1 LTATGAPRSAA
12 YDALFGDQGPR
23 WFTIAAHRP
32 FLDDLAA
39 GLNAALA
46 PLGPEALA
54 DAVVLT
60 PTRRAA
66 RELAGSFLRVGDA
79 QAVLLP
85 QIRALGE
92 LDEGEPPFEPGDLS
106 LDLPPAISPMRRR
119 FELARL
125 VADHANI
132 LDRQLGPAGALELG
146 DALGAFLESMQI
158 AEIADPSAVYTL
170 VEGELAR
177 HWEISAR
184 FLALAVEAWPRRL
197 KALGLIDVTD
207 RRTQLL
213 RALADQWART
223 PPQRP
228 LIAAGSTGTAP
239 ATAALLAVV
248 ASAPQ
253 GCVVLPGLDHDLAEA
268 AWAEVADAHPQ
279 DALRRLLERSGIARE
294 AVKVWPNPESLAEKA
309 KGRRRR
315 RVVNEA
321 LRPAQATADWLRV
334 IGDLREESAG
344 AEPDPIAQ
352 GLEGLSV
359 VAARTEDEAAAAAAV
374 LLRETLETPDRTA
387 ALITPDAALA
397 RRVCAKLARWG
408 VRIDSSAGSPLSA
421 HPAGVL
427 IGLLAAG
434 VADPL
439 SPPTLLAILKHPRVR
454 LGLEDDALAPA
465 IRTLERRGLRG
476 ARPRTWD
483 DIFTRLDRYRE
494 AADAA
499 ALAASLQAALELA
512 GAPFVE
518 GQADVGEA
526 ARALSLAM
534 EQLGA
539 DARGRSDDL
548 WAGADGEAASG
559 FLSELIDHGAALPP
573 CSAKGFAQ
581 LLTVLMTTQTLR
593 SGGASHP
600 RLKILGALE
609 ARLIRADRLI
619 LAGLEEGVWPR
630 PAEVDPFL
638 SRPMRA
644 RMGLPPPERRVGLSA
659 HDFAQAACAPEAV
672 LIHSERR
679 GGQPAVMSRWL
690 WRLET
695 LAKGAGLVALPRRDD
710 AVAWAR
716 ALDAPLA
723 DPPVSLT
730 PAPRPAPRPPV
741 SVRPTE
747 LPVTEVE
754 RLVRDPY
761 AVYARR
767 ILGLRKLDRP
777 DERIEARA
785 RGAAIHAALE
795 TFAEEWLGLAQ
806 AAAPARFAE
815 LYVQALHDQG
825 LPDGAMARERVLAAR
840 AGAWVAELEGRRRG
854 ACRQVLV
861 EQKGELTYPLLDGSS
876 FTLTARADR
885 LELFDGGVHVLDFK
899 TGRAPTAKE
908 IETGFAPQLTLTAAL
923 LMGGGFEDLGM
934 IAPGD
939 LVYLRLTGR
948 TPPGEEIVRAS
959 VGESEALAQA
969 ALDGLM
975 SLVARYRRPT
985 QPYRSRTA
993 TRFLSQISDYDHLAR
1008 VREWSAA
1015 ADEDDEG

>member
-1 LTATGAPRSAA
+1 MIGAAA
-12 YDALFGDQGPR
+12 PSPDAYETLFGGQGPR

-66 RELAGSFLRVGDA
+66 RELAESFLRVGEA
-79 QAVLLP
+79 PAVLLP

-92 LDEGEPPFEPGDLS
+92 LDEGEPPFEPGDLT
-106 LDLPPAISPMRRR
+106 LDLAPAISPMRRR

-125 VADHANI
+125 VADHADI
-132 LDRQLGPAGALELG
+132 LGRDLSGPGALELG

-170 VEGELAR
+170 VEGELAQ

-213 RALADQWART
+213 RALAAQWSRT

-228 LIAAGSTGTAP
+228 LLAAGSTGTAP

-253 GCVVLPGLDHDLAEA
+253 GCVVLPGLDLDLAEA
-268 AWAEVADAHPQ
+268 AWTEVADAHPQ
-279 DALRRLLERSGIARE
+279 DALRRLLDRSGVARA
-294 AVKVWPNPESLAEKA
+294 AVKAWPAPESLADQA

-321 LRPAQATADWLRV
+321 LRPADATADWLRV
-334 IGDLREESAG
+334 IGDLRQEGAG
-344 AEPDPIAQ
+344 AGRDPIAQ
-352 GLEGLSV
+352 GLEGLSTI
-359 VAARTEDEAAAAAAV
+359 AARTEEEAAAAAAV
-374 LLRETLETPDRTA
+374 LLRETLETPDQTA

-427 IGLLAAG
+427 IGLTAAG

-439 SPPTLLAILKHPRVR
+439 SPPTLLAILKHPSVR
-454 LGLEDDALAPA
+454 LGRDDDALAQA
-465 IRTLERRGLRG
+465 VRTLERRGLRG
-476 ARPRTWD
+476 GRPRAWTDVLARLVD
-483 DIFTRLDRYRE
+483 DPE
-494 AADAA
+494 AFAVAQ
-499 ALAASLQAALELA
+499 SLRAALELA
-512 GAPFVE
+512 AAPFTG
-518 GQADVGEA
+518 GQAEVGEA
-526 ARALSLAM
+526 ARALTQAM
-534 EQLGA
+534 EHLGA
-539 DARGRSDDL
+539 DARGRLGDL
-548 WAGADGEAASG
+548 WGGADGEAASG
-559 FLSELIDHGAALPP
+559 FLAELIEHGAALPSSSP
-573 CSAKGFAQ
+573 RGFAQ
-581 LLTVLMTTQTLR
+581 LVTALMATQTLR

-644 RMGLPPPERRVGLSA
+644 RMGLPSPERRVGLSA
-659 HDFAQAACAPEAV
+659 HDFAQAACAPEVV
-672 LIHSERR
+672 LIYSERR

-695 LAKGAGLVALPRRDD
+695 LARGAGLDLPRRDD
-710 AVAWAR
+710 ALAWAR
-716 ALDAPLA
+716 ALDAPLTE
-723 DPPVSLT
+723 PPQSLS

-741 SVRPTE
+741 EVRPTE

-767 ILGLRKLDRP
+767 VLGLRKLDRP
-777 DERIEARA
+777 DERVEARA

-795 TFAEEWLGLAQ
+795 IFAQDWSNLSVDT
-806 AAAPARFAE
+806 APSRFAD

-825 LPDGAMARERVLAAR
+825 LPDGAMARERILAVR
-840 AGAWVAELEGRRRG
+840 AGAWVTDLETKRRG
-854 ACRQVLV
+854 ACRRVLV
-861 EQKGELTYPLLDGSS
+861 EQTGALTYPLGDGSS

-923 LMGGGFEDLGM
+923 LMGGGFADLG
-934 IAPGD
+934 AVEPGD

-959 VGESEALAQA
+959 LGESEALAQA
-969 ALDGLM
+969 AQVGLIG
-975 SLVARYRRPT
+975 LIRRYRRPT
-985 QPYRSRTA
+985 EPYRSRTA
-993 TRFLSQISDYDHLAR
+993 TRFLTQVSDYDHLAR

-1015 ADEDDEG
+1015 ADEEDDG

>member
-1 LTATGAPRSAA
+1 MTPSAA
-12 YDALFGDQGPR
+12 YEALFGGDGPR

-66 RELAGSFLRVGDA
+66 RELAESFLRVGDA
-79 QAVLLP
+79 RAVLLP

-106 LDLPPAISPMRRR
+106 LDLAPAISPMRRR

-125 VADHANI
+125 VADHSDI
-132 LDRQLGPAGALELG
+132 LGRELGAAGALELG

-197 KALGLIDVTD
+197 KELGLIDVTD

-213 RALADQWART
+213 RALAEQWART

-253 GCVVLPGLDHDLAEA
+253 GCVVLPGLDLDLAET

-279 DALRRLLERSGIARE
+279 DALRRLLERSGITRD
-294 AVKVWPNPESLAEKA
+294 AVKVWPAPESLADHA

-321 LRPAQATADWLRV
+321 LRPAEATADWLRV
-334 IGDLREESAG
+334 IGDLRQEGAG
-344 AEPDPIAQ
+344 AGRDPIAQ

-359 VAARTEDEAAAAAAV
+359 VAARTEEEAAACAAV
-374 LLRETLETPDRTA
+374 LLRETLETPDLTA

-397 RRVCAKLARWG
+397 RRVSAKLARWG

-427 IGLLAAG
+427 IGLMAAG

-439 SPPTLLAILKHPRVR
+439 SPPILLAILKHPRVR
-454 LGLEDDALAPA
+454 LGREDDALAQA
-465 IRTLERRGLRG
+465 VRILERRGLRG
-476 ARPRTWD
+476 ARPRAWAD
-483 DIFTRLDRYRE
+483 LFARLDRYPE
-494 AADAA
+494 AAEAT
-499 ALAASLQAALELA
+499 ALAKSMQAALELA
-512 GAPFVE
+512 ASPFAD
-518 GQADVGEA
+518 GLADVGEV
-526 ARALSLAM
+526 ARALTRAM
-534 EQLGA
+534 EQLGT
-539 DARGRSDDL
+539 DARGRGGDL

-559 FLSELIDHGAALPP
+559 FLAELIDHGAALPP
-573 CSAKGFAQ
+573 CSARGFAQ
-581 LLTVLMTTQTLR
+581 LVTALMATQTLR

-644 RMGLPPPERRVGLSA
+644 KMGLPPPERRVGLSA
-659 HDFAQAACAPEAV
+659 HDFAQAACAPEVV

-695 LAKGAGLVALPRRDD
+695 LARGAGLALPRRED
-710 AVAWAR
+710 ALTWAR

-723 DPPVSLT
+723 DPPASLT

-741 SVRPTE
+741 EVRPTE

-767 ILGLRKLDRP
+767 ILSLRKLDRP

-795 TFAEEWLGLAQ
+795 TFAEEWSGLAGET
-806 AAAPARFAE
+806 APARFAD

-825 LPDGAMARERVLAAR
+825 LPDGAMARERILAVR
-840 AGAWVAELEGRRRG
+840 AGAWVADLEARRRS
-854 ACRQVLV
+854 ACRRVLV
-861 EQKGELTYPLLDGSS
+861 EQKGELTYPIADGSS

-899 TGRAPTAKE
+899 TGRAPSPKE

-923 LMGGGFEDLGM
+923 LMGGGFEGLGRV
-934 IAPGD
+934 APGD

-948 TPPGEEIVRAS
+948 TPPGDEIVRAG
-959 VGESEALAQA
+959 VGESEAMAQV

-975 SLVARYRRPT
+975 GLVARYRRPS

-993 TRFLSQISDYDHLAR
+993 TRFMTQISDYDHLAR

-1015 ADEDDEG
+1015 ADEEDEG

>member
-1 LTATGAPRSAA
+1 VTQSAA
-12 YDALFGDQGPR
+12 YTALFGGDGPR

-66 RELAGSFLRVGDA
+66 RELAESFLRVGDA
-79 QAVLLP
+79 EAVLLP

-125 VADHANI
+125 VADHADI
-132 LDRQLGPAGALELG
+132 LGRELGAAGALELG
-146 DALGAFLESMQI
+146 DALGAFLESIQI

-197 KALGLIDVTD
+197 KELGLIDVTD
-207 RRTQLL
+207 RRTRLL
-213 RALADQWART
+213 HALAEQWRRT

-253 GCVVLPGLDHDLAEA
+253 GCVVLPGLDLDLAET

-279 DALRRLLERSGIARE
+279 DALRRLLERSGIARA
-294 AVKVWPNPESLAEKA
+294 AVKVWPARESLADQA

-321 LRPAQATADWLRV
+321 LRPAEATADWLRV
-334 IGDLREESAG
+334 IGDLRQEGAG
-344 AEPDPIAQ
+344 AGRDPIAQ

-359 VAARTEDEAAAAAAV
+359 VAARTEEEAAGAAAV

-397 RRVCAKLARWG
+397 RRVSAKLARWG
-408 VRIDSSAGSPLSA
+408 VRIDSSAGSPMSA
-421 HPAGVL
+421 HPAGIL
-427 IGLLAAG
+427 IGLMAAA

-439 SPPTLLAILKHPRVR
+439 APPTLLAILKHPRVR
-454 LGLEDDALAPA
+454 LGREDDALAQA
-465 IRTLERRGLRG
+465 GRTLERRGLRG
-476 ARPRTWD
+476 ARPRTWAD
-483 DIFTRLDRYRE
+483 LFARLDQYPE
-494 AADAA
+494 AV
-499 ALAASLQAALELA
+499 ALAASLHATLDLA
-512 GAPFVE
+512 TAPFAD
-518 GQADVGEA
+518 GPADVGEA
-526 ARALSLAM
+526 ARALTRAM
-534 EQLGA
+534 EQLGT
-539 DARGRSDDL
+539 DARGRSGDL
-548 WAGADGEAASG
+548 WAGADGEAASA
-559 FLSELIDHGAALPP
+559 FLAELIDHGAALPP
-573 CSAKGFAQ
+573 CSARGFAQ
-581 LLTVLMTTQTLR
+581 LVTALMATETLR

-659 HDFAQAACAPEAV
+659 HDFAQAACAPEVV

-695 LAKGAGLVALPRRDD
+695 LARGAGLALPRRDD
-710 AVAWAR
+710 ALTWAR

-723 DPPVSLT
+723 DPPASLT

-741 SVRPTE
+741 EVRPTE

-767 ILGLRKLDRP
+767 ILSLRKLDRP
-777 DERIEARA
+777 DERIGARA

-795 TFAEEWLGLAQ
+795 TFAEEWTSLANDV
-806 AAAPARFAE
+806 APARFAD
-815 LYVQALHDQG
+815 LYVRALHDQG
-825 LPDGAMARERVLAAR
+825 LPDGAMARERILAVR
-840 AGAWVAELEGRRRG
+840 AGAWVTELEARRRG
-854 ACRQVLV
+854 ACRRVLV
-861 EQKGELTYPLLDGSS
+861 EQKGALIYPLADGSS

-923 LMGGGFEDLGM
+923 LMGGGFEDLGRV
-934 IAPGD
+934 APGD

-948 TPPGEEIVRAS
+948 TPPGEEIVRATL
-959 VGESEALAQA
+959 GESEALAEA
-969 ALDGLM
+969 ALDGLIG
-975 SLVARYRRPT
+975 LIARYRRPS

-1015 ADEDDEG
+1015 ADEEDEG

>member
-1 LTATGAPRSAA
+1 VISTAPSAA
-12 YDALFGDQGPR
+12 YQTLFGGEGPR

-66 RELAGSFLRVGDA
+66 RELAESFLRVGDA
-79 QAVLLP
+79 PAVLLP

-106 LDLPPAISPMRRR
+106 LDLAPAISPMRRR

-125 VADHANI
+125 VADHAD
-132 LDRQLGPAGALELG
+132 LLGRELGAAGALELG

-184 FLALAVEAWPRRL
+184 FLALAVEVWPRRL
-197 KALGLIDVTD
+197 KQLGLIDVTD

-213 RALADQWART
+213 RALAEQWART

-239 ATAALLAVV
+239 ATAALLSVV
-248 ASAPQ
+248 ASAPK
-253 GCVVLPGLDHDLAEA
+253 GCVVLPGLDLDLAET

-279 DALRRLLERSGIARE
+279 DALRRLLARSGVARDE
-294 AVKVWPNPESLAEKA
+294 VKVWPARESLADQA

-321 LRPAQATADWLRV
+321 LRPAEATADWLRV
-334 IGDLREESAG
+334 IGDLRQEGAG
-344 AEPDPIAQ
+344 SGRDPIAQ

-359 VAARTEDEAAAAAAV
+359 VAARTEEETAAAAAV
-374 LLRETLETPDRTA
+374 LLRETLETPDLTA
-387 ALITPDAALA
+387 GLITPDAALA
-397 RRVCAKLARWG
+397 RRVSAKLARWG
-408 VRIDSSAGSPLSA
+408 VRIDSSAGSPLGG

-427 IGLLAAG
+427 IGLTAAS

-439 SPPTLLAILKHPRVR
+439 APPTLLAILKHPRVR
-454 LGLEDDALAPA
+454 LGLEDGALAQA
-465 IRTLERRGLRG
+465 LQTLERRGLRG
-476 ARPRTWD
+476 ARPRTWA
-483 DIFTRLDRYRE
+483 DIFGRLARYPDV
-494 AADAA
+494 ADAT
-499 ALAASLQAALELA
+499 ALAQSLQAALALA
-512 GAPFVE
+512 AEPFAD
-518 GQADVGEA
+518 GLADVGEA
-526 ARALSLAM
+526 ARALTEAM
-534 EQLGA
+534 ERLGC
-539 DARGRSDDL
+539 DPHGRSRDL

-559 FLSELIDHGAALPP
+559 FLAEMIEHGAALPP
-573 CSAKGFAQ
+573 CSARGFSQ
-581 LLTVLMTTQTLR
+581 LVAALMATETLR

-644 RMGLPPPERRVGLSA
+644 KMGLPPPERRVGLSA
-659 HDFAQAACAPEAV
+659 HDFAQAACAPEVV

-695 LAKGAGLVALPRRDD
+695 LARGAGLALPRRDD
-710 AVAWAR
+710 ALTWAR

-723 DPPVSLT
+723 DPPQSLT
-730 PAPRPAPRPPV
+730 PASRPAPRPPV
-741 SVRPTE
+741 EVRPTE

-754 RLVRDPY
+754 RWVRDPY

-767 ILGLRKLDRP
+767 ILGLRRLDRP

-785 RGAAIHAALE
+785 RGAAIHKALE
-795 TFAEEWLGLAQ
+795 IFAEEWTKIEPPD
-806 AAAPARFAE
+806 APARFAD
-815 LYVQALHDQG
+815 LYIQALHDQG
-825 LPDGAMARERVLAAR
+825 LPDGAMARERILAVR
-840 AGAWVAELEGRRRG
+840 SGAWIAELEARRRG
-854 ACRQVLV
+854 ACRRVLV
-861 EQKGELTYPLLDGSS
+861 EQAGALTYAMADGSS
-876 FTLTARADR
+876 FRLTARADR
-885 LELFDGGVHVLDFK
+885 LELFEGGVHVLDFK

-923 LMGGGFEDLGM
+923 LMGGGFEDLGP
-934 IAPGD
+934 IAPGE

-948 TPPGEEIVRAS
+948 TPPGDEIVRAGL
-959 VGESEALAQA
+959 GESEALGQV

-975 SLVARYRRPT
+975 SLVARYRRPA

-993 TRFLSQISDYDHLAR
+993 TRFLSQVSDYDHLAR

-1015 ADEDDEG
+1015 ADDEDEG

>member
-1 LTATGAPRSAA
+1 VTSPSAA
-12 YDALFGDQGPR
+12 YTSLFGGEGPR

-39 GLNAALA
+39 GLNAALT

-66 RELAGSFLRVGDA
+66 RELAESFLRVGEA

-92 LDEGEPPFEPGDLS
+92 LDEGEAPFEPGDLS
-106 LDLPPAISPMRRR
+106 LDLPPAIGPMRRR

-125 VADHANI
+125 VADHADI
-132 LDRQLGPAGALELG
+132 LGRELSSAGALELG

-197 KALGLIDVTD
+197 KELGLIDVTD

-213 RALADQWART
+213 RALAEQWART

-248 ASAPQ
+248 ASAPK
-253 GCVVLPGLDHDLAEA
+253 GCVVLPGLDLDLADA

-279 DALRRLLERSGIARE
+279 DALRRLLERSGISRE
-294 AVKVWPNPESLAEKA
+294 AVKVWSAPESLADQA

-321 LRPAQATADWLRV
+321 LRPAEATADWLRV
-334 IGDLREESAG
+334 IGDLRKEGAG
-344 AEPDPIAQ
+344 AGQDPIAQ

-359 VAARTEDEAAAAAAV
+359 VAARTEEEAAAAAAV
-374 LLRETLETPDRTA
+374 LLRETLETPDLTA

-397 RRVCAKLARWG
+397 RRVSAKLARWG

-427 IGLLAAG
+427 IGLMAAG

-439 SPPTLLAILKHPRVR
+439 APPTLLAILKHPRVR
-454 LGLEDDALAPA
+454 LGREDDTLAEAL
-465 IRTLERRGLRG
+465 RLLERRGLRG
-476 ARPRTWD
+476 ARPRTWT
-483 DIFTRLDRYRE
+483 DIFTRLDRYPE
-494 AADAA
+494 AVDAA
-499 ALAASLQAALELA
+499 ALARSLQAALELA
-512 GAPFVE
+512 AEPFAE
-518 GQADVGEA
+518 GHADVAEA
-526 ARALSLAM
+526 ARALTRGM
-534 EQLGA
+534 EQLGT
-539 DARGRSDDL
+539 DARGRSGDV

-559 FLSELIDHGAALPP
+559 FLAELIDHGAALPP
-573 CSAKGFAQ
+573 CSARGFSQ
-581 LLTVLMTTQTLR
+581 LVTALIATQTLR

-659 HDFAQAACAPEAV
+659 HDFAQAACASEVV

-695 LAKGAGLVALPRRDD
+695 LARGAGLALPRRDD
-710 AVAWAR
+710 ALIWAR
-716 ALDAPLA
+716 ALDAPLT
-723 DPPVSLT
+723 DPPESLT

-741 SVRPTE
+741 DVRPTE
-747 LPVTEVE
+747 LPVTELE

-795 TFAEEWLGLAQ
+795 TFAEEWPSLTAHT
-806 AAAPARFAE
+806 APARFAD

-825 LPDGAMARERVLAAR
+825 LPDGAMARERILARR
-840 AGAWVAELEGRRRG
+840 AGAWVTDIEAKRRG
-854 ACRQVLV
+854 ACRRILV
-861 EQKGELTYPLLDGSS
+861 EQKGELTYAIADGSS
-876 FTLTARADR
+876 FKLTARADR

-923 LMGGGFEDLGM
+923 LMGGGFEDLGRV
-934 IAPGD
+934 APGD

-948 TPPGEEIVRAS
+948 TPPGEEIVRAG

-975 SLVARYRRPT
+975 GLIARYRRPT

-1015 ADEDDEG
+1015 ADEEDEG

>member
-1 LTATGAPRSAA
+1 MTRSPA
-12 YDALFGDQGPR
+12 YEALFGGDGPR

-39 GLNAALA
+39 ALNAALA

-66 RELAGSFLRVGDA
+66 RELAESFLRVGKA

-125 VADHANI
+125 VADHG
-132 LDRQLGPAGALELG
+132 DVLGRDLTAPAALELG
-146 DALGAFLESMQI
+146 DALAAFLESMQI
-158 AEIADPSAVYTL
+158 EEIADPSAVYTL
-170 VEGELAR
+170 VDGELAR

-184 FLALAVEAWPRRL
+184 FLAIAVEAWPRRL
-197 KALGLIDVTD
+197 KALGLIDVTE
-207 RRTQLL
+207 RRTRLL
-213 RALADQWART
+213 RALAEQWSKT
-223 PPQRP
+223 PPDRP
-228 LIAAGSTGTAP
+228 LIAAGSTGSAP
-239 ATAALLAVV
+239 ATAALLAVI
-248 ASAPQ
+248 AAAPR
-253 GCVVLPGLDHDLAEA
+253 GCVVLPGLDLDLAET
-268 AWAEVADAHPQ
+268 AWERVGDAHPQ
-279 DALRRLLERSGIARE
+279 GALRRLLDRSGVARGD
-294 AVKVWPNPESLAEKA
+294 VRVWPAPESLAEQI

-321 LRPAQATADWLRV
+321 LRPAEATADWLRV
-334 IGDLREESAG
+334 IGDLRDEVAVG
-344 AEPDPIAQ
+344 RDPIAQ
-352 GLEGLSV
+352 GLDGLSV
-359 VAARTEDEAAAAAAV
+359 VTARTEEAAAAAAAL
-374 LLRETLETPDRTA
+374 LLRETLETPDLTA
-387 ALITPDAALA
+387 ALVTPDAALA

-427 IGLLAAG
+427 IGLIAAAI
-434 VADPL
+434 ADPL
-439 SPPTLLAILKHPRVR
+439 SPSTLLAILKHPRVR
-454 LGLEDDALAPA
+454 LGLPEEALVRAA
-465 IRTLERRGLRG
+465 RALERRSLRG

-483 DIFTRLDRYRE
+483 DLLAKLSGHPE
-494 AADAA
+494 ARAA
-499 ALAASLQAALELA
+499 GAETLATSLKAALEHA
-512 GAPFVE
+512 AAPFQH
-518 GQADVGEA
+518 GDADVAEA
-526 ARALSLAM
+526 ARALVQAM
-534 EQLGA
+534 ERLGT
-539 DARGRSDDL
+539 DARGRFADL
-548 WAGADGEAASG
+548 WAGADGEAASA
-559 FLSELIDHGAALPP
+559 FLAELIDHGGALPP
-573 CSAKGFAQ
+573 CSAKSFAQ
-581 LLTVLMTTQTLR
+581 LIAALMAKETLR
-593 SGGASHP
+593 GGGASHP

-630 PAEVDPFL
+630 ATEVDPFL

-644 RMGLPPPERRVGLSA
+644 RMGLPAPERRVGLAA

-695 LAKGAGLVALPRRDD
+695 LAKGAKVALPRRDE
-710 AVAWAR
+710 ALAWAL

-723 DPPVSLT
+723 DPPETLA

-741 SVRPTE
+741 EVRPTE

-767 ILGLRKLDRP
+767 ILGLRRLDRP
-777 DERIEARA
+777 DERVEARA
-785 RGAAIHAALE
+785 RGSAIHAALE
-795 TFAEEWLGLAQ
+795 AFAEAWPTLVED
-806 AAAPARFAE
+806 AAPVRFAD
-815 LYVQALHDQG
+815 LYVQALHHQG
-825 LPDGAMARERVLAAR
+825 LAEGAMARERILAVR
-840 AGAWVAELEGRRRG
+840 AGAWVAALEQRRRA
-854 ACRQVLV
+854 ACDRVLV
-861 EQKGELTYPLLDGSS
+861 EQTGALIFPLADGSS

-885 LELFDGGVHVLDFK
+885 LELFDGAAHVLDFK
-899 TGRAPTAKE
+899 TGRAPSAKE

-923 LMGGGFEDLGM
+923 LMGGGFEGLEP

-948 TPPGEEIVRAS
+948 TPPGEEIVRG
-959 VGESEALAQA
+959 VYGESEALATE
-969 ALDGLM
+969 ALDGLK
-975 SLVARYRRPT
+975 SLLTRYRRPT
-985 QPYRSRTA
+985 QPYRSRIA
-993 TRFLSQISDYDHLAR
+993 TRFLSQVSDYDHLAR
-1008 VREWSAA
+1008 VREWSAS
-1015 ADEDDEG
+1015 ADEEDEG

>member
-1 LTATGAPRSAA
+1 VTSPPAA
-12 YDALFGDQGPR
+12 YGALFGGEGPR

-66 RELAGSFLRVGDA
+66 RELAEAFLRVGEA

-106 LDLPPAISPMRRR
+106 LDLAPAISPMRRR

-125 VADHANI
+125 VADHADI
-132 LDRQLGPAGALELG
+132 LGRDLTAAGALELG

-197 KALGLIDVTD
+197 KDLGLIDVTD
-207 RRTQLL
+207 RRTRLL
-213 RALADQWART
+213 RALAEQWART

-253 GCVVLPGLDHDLAEA
+253 GCVVLPGLDLDLAEA

-279 DALRRLLERSGIARE
+279 DALRRLLDRSGVARD
-294 AVKVWPNPESLAEKA
+294 AVKVWPARESLADQA

-334 IGDLREESAG
+334 IGDLRQEGARAG
-344 AEPDPIAQ
+344 RDPIAQ

-359 VAARTEDEAAAAAAV
+359 VAARTEEEAAAAAAV

-427 IGLLAAG
+427 IGLTAAG

-454 LGLEDDALAPA
+454 LGRDGDALALA
-465 IRTLERRGLRG
+465 VRTLERRGLRG
-476 ARPRTWD
+476 ARPRAWAD
-483 DIFTRLDRYRE
+483 VFARLDRYPEVAE
-494 AADAA
+494 AT
-499 ALAASLQAALELA
+499 ALAKSLQAALELA
-512 GAPFVE
+512 AAPFAD
-518 GQADVGEA
+518 GLADVGEA
-526 ARALSLAM
+526 ARALTRAM
-534 EQLGA
+534 EQLGT
-539 DARGRSDDL
+539 DARGRSGDL
-548 WAGADGEAASG
+548 WSGADGEAASG
-559 FLSELIDHGAALPP
+559 FLAQLIDHGAALPP
-573 CSAKGFAQ
+573 CSARGFAQ
-581 LLTVLMTTQTLR
+581 LVAALMTTETLR

-659 HDFAQAACAPEAV
+659 HDFAQAACAPEVV

-695 LAKGAGLVALPRRDD
+695 LARGAGLALPRRDD
-710 AVAWAR
+710 ALTWAR

-723 DPPVSLT
+723 DPPASLT

-741 SVRPTE
+741 EVRPTE

-767 ILGLRKLDRP
+767 ILSLRKLDRP

-795 TFAEEWLGLAQ
+795 TFAEEWSSLASNT
-806 AAAPARFAE
+806 APARFAD

-825 LPDGAMARERVLAAR
+825 LPDGAMVRERILAVR
-840 AGAWVAELEGRRRG
+840 AGAWVAEVEAKRRG
-854 ACRQVLV
+854 ACRRVLV
-861 EQKGELTYPLLDGSS
+861 EQKGALTYALADGST

-885 LELFDGGVHVLDFK
+885 LELFSGGVHVLDFK
-899 TGRAPTAKE
+899 TGRAPSKKE

-923 LMGGGFEDLGM
+923 LMGGGFEDLGRV
-934 IAPGD
+934 APGE

-948 TPPGEEIVRAS
+948 TPPGEQIVRAE
-959 VGESEALAQA
+959 VGESEALAQV

-975 SLVARYRRPT
+975 DLVSRYRRPT
-985 QPYRSRTA
+985 QPYRSRIA
-993 TRFLSQISDYDHLAR
+993 TRFLTQISDYDHLAR

-1015 ADEDDEG
+1015 ADEEDEG

>member
-1 LTATGAPRSAA
+1 VTWPSAA
-12 YDALFGDQGPR
+12 YSALFGGEGPR

-66 RELAGSFLRVGDA
+66 RELADSFLRVGDA

-125 VADHANI
+125 VADHADI
-132 LDRQLGPAGALELG
+132 LGRDLGASGALELG

-197 KALGLIDVTD
+197 KDLGLIDVTD

-213 RALADQWART
+213 RALAEQWTRT

-253 GCVVLPGLDHDLAEA
+253 GCVVLPGLDLDLAEA

-279 DALRRLLERSGIARE
+279 DALRRLLDRSGVARD
-294 AVKVWPNPESLAEKA
+294 AVKVWPAPESIADQA

-321 LRPAQATADWLRV
+321 LRPAEATADWLRV
-334 IGDLREESAG
+334 IGDLRQEGAG
-344 AEPDPIAQ
+344 AGRDPIAQ

-359 VAARTEDEAAAAAAV
+359 VAARTEEEAAAAAAV

-397 RRVCAKLARWG
+397 RRVSAKLARWG

-421 HPAGVL
+421 HPAGIL
-427 IGLLAAG
+427 IGLMAAA

-439 SPPTLLAILKHPRVR
+439 APPTLLAILKHPRVR
-454 LGLEDDALAPA
+454 SGRDDDALAQA
-465 IRTLERRGLRG
+465 VRTLERRGLRG
-476 ARPRTWD
+476 ARPRAWAD
-483 DIFTRLDRYRE
+483 VFARLDRYPE
-494 AADAA
+494 AV
-499 ALAASLQAALELA
+499 ALAASLQDALELA
-512 GAPFVE
+512 GTPFAD
-518 GQADVGEA
+518 GLADVGEA
-526 ARALSLAM
+526 ARALTRAI
-534 EQLGA
+534 EQLGT
-539 DARGRSDDL
+539 DARGRSGDL
-548 WAGADGEAASG
+548 WAGADGEAGSG
-559 FLSELIDHGAALPP
+559 FLGELIDHGAALPP
-573 CSAKGFAQ
+573 CSARGFAQ
-581 LLTVLMTTQTLR
+581 LVTALMATQTLR

-659 HDFAQAACAPEAV
+659 HDFAQAACAPEVV

-695 LAKGAGLVALPRRDD
+695 LARGAGLALPRRED
-710 AVAWAR
+710 ALTWTR

-723 DPPVSLT
+723 DPPASLT
-730 PAPRPAPRPPV
+730 PAPRPAPRPPIE
-741 SVRPTE
+741 VRPTE

-767 ILGLRKLDRP
+767 ILSLRKLDRP

-795 TFAEEWLGLAQ
+795 TFAEEWSGLTGDT
-806 AAAPARFAE
+806 APARFAD

-825 LPDGAMARERVLAAR
+825 LPDGAMARERILAAR
-840 AGAWVAELEGRRRG
+840 AGAWVAEVEAARRA
-854 ACRQVLV
+854 ACRRVLV
-861 EQKGELTYPLLDGSS
+861 EQKGELTYALADGSS

-899 TGRAPTAKE
+899 TGRAPSKKE

-923 LMGGGFEDLGM
+923 LMGGGFEDLGRV
-934 IAPGD
+934 APGD

-948 TPPGEEIVRAS
+948 TPPGDEIVRAG

-975 SLVARYRRPT
+975 GLISRYRRPS

-993 TRFLSQISDYDHLAR
+993 TRFLTQISDYDHLAR

-1015 ADEDDEG
+1015 ADEEDEG

>member
-1 LTATGAPRSAA
+1 MTSRSAA
-12 YDALFGDQGPR
+12 HDALFGGEGPR

-66 RELAGSFLRVGDA
+66 RELAESFLRVGDA

-106 LDLPPAISPMRRR
+106 LDLAPAIGPMRRR

-125 VADHANI
+125 VADHADI
-132 LDRQLGPAGALELG
+132 LGRDLSAAGALELG
-146 DALGAFLESMQI
+146 DALGAFLDSMQI

-197 KALGLIDVTD
+197 KDLGLIDVTD

-213 RALADQWART
+213 RALAAQWART

-248 ASAPQ
+248 ARAPQ
-253 GCVVLPGLDHDLAEA
+253 GCVVLPGLDLDLAES

-279 DALRRLLERSGIARE
+279 DALRRLLDRSGVARD
-294 AVKVWPNPESLAEKA
+294 AVKVWPARESLADQA

-321 LRPAQATADWLRV
+321 LRPAEATADWLRV
-334 IGDLREESAG
+334 IGDLRQEGGGAG
-344 AEPDPIAQ
+344 RDPIAQ

-359 VAARTEDEAAAAAAV
+359 VAARTEEEAAAAAAA
-374 LLRETLETPDRTA
+374 LLRETLETPDSTA

-397 RRVCAKLARWG
+397 RRVSAKLARWG

-427 IGLLAAG
+427 IGLMAAA

-454 LGLEDDALAPA
+454 LGRDDDALAQA
-465 IRTLERRGLRG
+465 VRTLERRGLRG
-476 ARPRTWD
+476 ARPRAWAD
-483 DIFTRLDRYRE
+483 LFARLDRYPE
-494 AADAA
+494 AVALAA
-499 ALAASLQAALELA
+499 ALQDALNVAA
-512 GAPFVE
+512 GPFAD
-518 GQADVGEA
+518 GLADVSDA
-526 ARALSLAM
+526 ARALTRAM
-534 EQLGA
+534 EQLGT
-539 DARGRSDDL
+539 DARGRSGDL

-559 FLSELIDHGAALPP
+559 FLAELIDHGAALPP
-573 CSAKGFAQ
+573 CSVKGFAQ
-581 LLTVLMTTQTLR
+581 LVTALMATQTLR

-644 RMGLPPPERRVGLSA
+644 RMGLAPPERRVGLSA
-659 HDFAQAACAPEAV
+659 HDFAQAACAPEVV

-695 LAKGAGLVALPRRDD
+695 LARGAGLALPRRDD
-710 AVAWAR
+710 ALAWAR

-723 DPPVSLT
+723 DPPASLT
-730 PAPRPAPRPPV
+730 PAPRPAPRPPIE
-741 SVRPTE
+741 VRPTE

-767 ILGLRKLDRP
+767 ILSLRKLDRP

-795 TFAEEWLGLAQ
+795 TFAEEWADLAQ
-806 AAAPARFAE
+806 DAAPARFAD
-815 LYVQALHDQG
+815 LYVKALHDQG
-825 LPDGAMARERVLAAR
+825 LPDGAMARERILAGR
-840 AGAWVAELEGRRRG
+840 AGAWVAEVEAKRRA
-854 ACRQVLV
+854 ACRRVLV
-861 EQKGELTYPLLDGSS
+861 EQKGQLTYALADGSS

-899 TGRAPTAKE
+899 TGRAPSPKE

-923 LMGGGFEDLGM
+923 LMGGGFEDLGP

-948 TPPGEEIVRAS
+948 TPPGEEIVRVG
-959 VGESEALAQA
+959 VGESEAMGQV

-975 SLVARYRRPT
+975 GLIARYRRPT

-993 TRFLSQISDYDHLAR
+993 TRFLTQISDYDHLAR

-1015 ADEDDEG
+1015 ADEEDEG

>member
-1 LTATGAPRSAA
+1 LTPGDSPYPAA
-12 YDALFGDQGPR
+12 YRSLFGGEGPR

-66 RELAGSFLRVGDA
+66 RELAESFLRVGEAD
-79 QAVLLP
+79 AVLLP

-106 LDLPPAISPMRRR
+106 LDLPPAIHPMRRR

-125 VADHANI
+125 VADHA
-132 LDRQLGPAGALELG
+132 DVLGRDLSASAALELG
-146 DALGAFLESMQI
+146 DALAAFLESMQI
-158 AEIADPSAVYTL
+158 EEIADSSAVYTL

-197 KALGLIDVTD
+197 KALGLIDVTE
-207 RRTQLL
+207 RRTRLL
-213 RALADQWART
+213 RALADQWTAN
-223 PPQRP
+223 PPKHP

-248 ASAPQ
+248 AAAPH
-253 GCVVLPGLDHDLAEA
+253 GCVVLPGLDLDLAET
-268 AWAEVADAHPQ
+268 AWDGVGDAHPQ
-279 DALRRLLERSGIARE
+279 GALRRLLAR
-294 AVKVWPNPESLAEKA
+294 AGLARASVQAWPTRESPAARA

-321 LRPAQATADWLRV
+321 LRPAEATADWLRV
-334 IGDLREESAG
+334 IGDLRQEGAG
-344 AEPDPIAQ
+344 AGLDPIAQ

-359 VAARTEDEAAAAAAV
+359 VAARSEDEAAAAAAL
-374 LLRETLETPDRTA
+374 LLRETLETPDLTA
-387 ALITPDAALA
+387 ALVTPDAALA

-408 VRIDSSAGSPLSA
+408 VRIDSSAGSALGG

-427 IGLLAAG
+427 IGLVAAA

-439 SPPTLLAILKHPRVR
+439 SPPTLLSILKHPRVW
-454 LGLEDDALAPA
+454 LGRDIEALAQGSP
-465 IRTLERRGLRG
+465 TLERRGLRG
-476 ARPRTWD
+476 ARPRAWAD
-483 DIFTRLDRYRE
+483 LLARLDRYPDALALAE
-494 AADAA
+494 SLQGALQIAA
-499 ALAASLQAALELA
+499 A
-512 GAPFVE
+512 PFAT
-518 GQADVGEA
+518 GQCDVGEA
-526 ARALSLAM
+526 ARALTLAM
-534 EQLGA
+534 EQLGTN
-539 DARGRSDDL
+539 ARGQASDL
-548 WAGADGEAASG
+548 WSGADGEAAAA
-559 FLSELIDHGAALPP
+559 FLAALIDHGAALPP
-573 CSAKGFAQ
+573 CSAKDFAQ
-581 LLTVLMTTQTLR
+581 LVTALLAKETLR

-600 RLKILGALE
+600 RLKILGAIE

-630 PAEVDPFL
+630 AAEVDPFL

-659 HDFAQAACAPEAV
+659 HDFAQAACAPEVV

-695 LAKGAGLVALPRRDD
+695 LAKGAGLALPRRDD
-710 AVAWAR
+710 ALAWAR
-716 ALDAPLA
+716 ALDAPLS
-723 DPPVSLT
+723 DPPESLIS
-730 PAPRPAPRPPV
+730 APRPAPRPPV
-741 SVRPTE
+741 EVRPTE

-767 ILGLRKLDRP
+767 ILGLRRLDRP
-777 DERIEARA
+777 DERVEARA
-785 RGAAIHAALE
+785 RGTAIHAAVE
-795 TFAEEWLGLAQ
+795 AFADEWDALTPKD
-806 AAAPARFAE
+806 APSRFAD
-815 LYVQALHDQG
+815 LYVQALHDHG
-825 LPDGAMARERVLAAR
+825 LPEGAMARERILALR
-840 AGAWVAELEGRRRG
+840 VGGWVAELEARRRG
-854 ACRQVLV
+854 ACRRVLV
-861 EQKGELTYPLLDGSS
+861 EQQGAMTFSLADSSS

-908 IETGFAPQLTLTAAL
+908 IETAFAPQLTLTAAL
-923 LMGGGFEDLGM
+923 LMGGGFEFLGPV
-934 IAPGD
+934 APGD

-948 TPPGEEIVRAS
+948 TPPGEEIIRVAH
-959 VGESEALAQA
+959 GESEALAAA
-969 ALDGLM
+969 ALEGL
-975 SLVARYRRPT
+975 LGLITRYRRSS

-993 TRFLSQISDYDHLAR
+993 TRFLSQVSDYDHLAR

-1015 ADEDDEG
+1015 SDDEDEG

>member
-1 LTATGAPRSAA
+1 VTWPSAA
-12 YDALFGDQGPR
+12 YSALFGGEGPR

-66 RELAGSFLRVGDA
+66 RELADSFLRVGDA

-125 VADHANI
+125 VADHADI
-132 LDRQLGPAGALELG
+132 LGRDLGVSGALELG
-146 DALGAFLESMQI
+146 NALGAFLESMQI

-177 HWEISAR
+177 HWEISVR

-197 KALGLIDVTD
+197 KDLGLIDVTD

-213 RALADQWART
+213 RALAEQWTRT

-253 GCVVLPGLDHDLAEA
+253 GCVVLPGLDLDLAEA

-279 DALRRLLERSGIARE
+279 DALRRLLDRSGLVRD
-294 AVKVWPNPESLAEKA
+294 AVKVWPAPESIADQA

-321 LRPAQATADWLRV
+321 LRPAEATADWLRV
-334 IGDLREESAG
+334 IGDLRQEGASAG
-344 AEPDPIAQ
+344 RDPIAQ

-359 VAARTEDEAAAAAAV
+359 VAARTEEEAAAAAAV

-397 RRVCAKLARWG
+397 RRVSAKLARWG

-421 HPAGVL
+421 HPAGIL
-427 IGLLAAG
+427 IGLMAAA

-439 SPPTLLAILKHPRVR
+439 APPTLLAILKHPRVR
-454 LGLEDDALAPA
+454 SGRDDDALAQA
-465 IRTLERRGLRG
+465 VRTLERRGLRG
-476 ARPRTWD
+476 ARPRAWAD
-483 DIFTRLDRYRE
+483 VFARLDRYPE
-494 AADAA
+494 AV
-499 ALAASLQAALELA
+499 ALAASLQDALELA
-512 GAPFVE
+512 GTPFAD
-518 GQADVGEA
+518 GLADVGEA
-526 ARALSLAM
+526 ARALTRAM
-534 EQLGA
+534 EQLGT
-539 DARGRSDDL
+539 DARGRSGDL
-548 WAGADGEAASG
+548 WAGADGEAGSG
-559 FLSELIDHGAALPP
+559 FLGELIDHGAALPP
-573 CSAKGFAQ
+573 CSARGFAQ
-581 LLTVLMTTQTLR
+581 LVTALMAKQTLR

-659 HDFAQAACAPEAV
+659 HDFAQAACAPEVV

-695 LAKGAGLVALPRRDD
+695 LARGAGLALPCRED
-710 AVAWAR
+710 ALTWTR
-716 ALDAPLA
+716 ALDAPLT
-723 DPPVSLT
+723 DPPASLT
-730 PAPRPAPRPPV
+730 PAPRPAPRPPIE
-741 SVRPTE
+741 VRPTE

-767 ILGLRKLDRP
+767 ILSLRKLDRP

-795 TFAEEWLGLAQ
+795 TFAEEWSGLTGDT
-806 AAAPARFAE
+806 APARFAD

-825 LPDGAMARERVLAAR
+825 LPDGAMARERILAAR
-840 AGAWVAELEGRRRG
+840 AGAWVAEVEAARRA
-854 ACRQVLV
+854 ACRRVLV
-861 EQKGELTYPLLDGSS
+861 EQKGELTYALADGSS

-899 TGRAPTAKE
+899 TGRAPSKKE

-923 LMGGGFEDLGM
+923 LMGGGFEDLGRV
-934 IAPGD
+934 APGD

-948 TPPGEEIVRAS
+948 TPPGDEIVRAG

-975 SLVARYRRPT
+975 GLISRYRRPS

-993 TRFLSQISDYDHLAR
+993 TRFLTQISDYDHLAR

-1015 ADEDDEG
+1015 ADEEDEG

>member
-1 LTATGAPRSAA
+1 LTPSPAYRS
-12 YDALFGDQGPR
+12 LFGGEGPR

-66 RELAGSFLRVGDA
+66 RELAESFLRVGA
-79 QAVLLP
+79 AEAVLLP

-92 LDEGEPPFEPGDLS
+92 LDEGEPPFEPGDLA

-125 VADHANI
+125 VADHADI
-132 LDRQLGPAGALELG
+132 LGRELSASGALELG

-213 RALADQWART
+213 RALAEQWART

-228 LIAAGSTGTAP
+228 LIAAGSTGAAP

-248 ASAPQ
+248 ASAPK
-253 GCVVLPGLDHDLAEA
+253 GCVVLPGLDLDLAEA
-268 AWAEVADAHPQ
+268 AWTEVGDAHPQ
-279 DALRRLLERSGIARE
+279 DALRRLLERSRITRAD
-294 AVKVWPNPESLAEKA
+294 VKMWPADESHADQA

-321 LRPAQATADWLRV
+321 LRPAEATADWLRV
-334 IGDLREESAG
+334 IGDLRQEGAG
-344 AEPDPIAQ
+344 AVSDPIAQ
-352 GLEGLSV
+352 GLEGLSLIT
-359 VAARTEDEAAAAAAV
+359 ARTEEEATAAAAV
-374 LLRETLETPDRTA
+374 LLRETLETPDLTA

-408 VRIDSSAGSPLSA
+408 VRIDSSAGSPLGG
-421 HPAGVL
+421 HPTGVL
-427 IGLLAAG
+427 IGLIAAA

-454 LGLEDDALAPA
+454 LGLEDAALALA
-465 IRTLERRGLRG
+465 VRTLERRGLRG
-476 ARPRTWD
+476 ARPRTWAD
-483 DIFTRLDRYRE
+483 MFARLDRYPE
-494 AADAA
+494 AADAG
-499 ALAASLQAALELA
+499 ALAKSLKAALEIA
-512 GAPFVE
+512 AEPFAE
-518 GQADVGEA
+518 GPAQVAEA
-526 ARALSLAM
+526 ARALTQAM

-539 DARGRSDDL
+539 DARGRSGDL

-559 FLSELIDHGAALPP
+559 FLAELIDHGAALPP
-573 CSAKGFAQ
+573 CSVKGFAQ
-581 LLTVLMTTQTLR
+581 LVTALMATQTLR

-659 HDFAQAACAPEAV
+659 HDFAQAACAPEVV

-695 LAKGAGLVALPRRDD
+695 LARGAGLALPRRDD
-710 AVAWAR
+710 ALAWAR

-723 DPPVSLT
+723 DPPESLT

-741 SVRPTE
+741 AVRPTE

-767 ILGLRKLDRP
+767 VLGLRKLDRP

-795 TFAEEWLGLAQ
+795 TFAEEWSSLPHDI
-806 AAAPARFAE
+806 APARFAD

-825 LPDGAMARERVLAAR
+825 LTDSAMARERILAVR
-840 AGAWVAELEGRRRG
+840 AGGWVAEVEARRRS
-854 ACRQVLV
+854 ACRSVRV
-861 EQKGELTYPLLDGSS
+861 EQKGELTYSLSDGSL
-876 FTLTARADR
+876 FKLTARADR

-899 TGRAPTAKE
+899 TGRPPTAKE

-923 LMGGGFEDLGM
+923 LMGGGFEDLGK

-948 TPPGEEIVRAS
+948 TPPGEEVTRA
-959 VGESEALAQA
+959 VAGESEAMAAA

-975 SLVARYRRPT
+975 GLIARYRRAA

-993 TRFLSQISDYDHLAR
+993 TRFLSQVSDYDHLAR

-1015 ADEDDEG
+1015 ADEEDEG

>member
-1 LTATGAPRSAA
+1 MGSEAYSAI
-12 YDALFGDQGPR
+12 FGGEGPR

-66 RELAGSFLRVGDA
+66 RELAESFLRVGEA

-125 VADHANI
+125 VADHADI
-132 LDRQLGPAGALELG
+132 LGRDLSAPGSLELG

-197 KALGLIDVTD
+197 KELGLIDVTD

-213 RALADQWART
+213 RALAEQWSRT
-223 PPQRP
+223 PPERP

-248 ASAPQ
+248 ADAPQ
-253 GCVVLPGLDHDLAEA
+253 GCVVLPGLDLDLAET

-279 DALRRLLERSGIARE
+279 DALRRLLDRSGMARA
-294 AVKVWPNPESLAEKA
+294 AVKVWPAPESLADQA

-321 LRPAQATADWLRV
+321 LRPAEATADWLRV
-334 IGDLREESAG
+334 IGDLRQEGAG
-344 AEPDPIAQ
+344 AGRDPIAQ

-359 VAARTEDEAAAAAAV
+359 VAARTEEEAAAAAAA
-374 LLRETLETPDRTA
+374 LLRETLETPDLTA

-397 RRVCAKLARWG
+397 RRVSAKLARWG
-408 VRIDSSAGSPLSA
+408 VRIDSSAGAPLSS

-427 IGLLAAG
+427 IGLMAAG

-439 SPPTLLAILKHPRVR
+439 APPTLLAILKHPRVR
-454 LGLEDDALAPA
+454 LERDDDALAQA
-465 IRTLERRGLRG
+465 VRTLERRGLRG
-476 ARPRTWD
+476 ARPRTWT
-483 DIFTRLDRYRE
+483 DIFARLDRYPE
-494 AADAA
+494 AAEAA
-499 ALAASLQAALELA
+499 ALARSLQAALELA
-512 GAPFVE
+512 AAPFAD
-518 GQADVGEA
+518 GRSDVGQA
-526 ARALSLAM
+526 ARALTLAM
-534 EQLGA
+534 EQLGS
-539 DARGRSDDL
+539 DARGRSGDL

-559 FLSELIDHGAALPP
+559 FLGELIDHGAALPP
-573 CSAKGFAQ
+573 CSPRGFAQ
-581 LLTVLMTTQTLR
+581 LVTALMATQTLR

-659 HDFAQAACAPEAV
+659 HDFAQAACAPEVV

-695 LAKGAGLVALPRRDD
+695 LARGAGLALPRRDD
-710 AVAWAR
+710 ALTWAR

-723 DPPVSLT
+723 EPPASLT

-741 SVRPTE
+741 EVRPTE

-767 ILGLRKLDRP
+767 VLGLRKLDRP

-795 TFAEEWLGLAQ
+795 TFAEAWSGLEQ
-806 AAAPARFAE
+806 AAAPARFAD

-825 LPDGAMARERVLAAR
+825 LPDGAMARERILAVR
-840 AGAWVAELEGRRRG
+840 AGAWVAELEARRRG
-854 ACRQVLV
+854 ACRHVLV
-861 EQKGELTYPLLDGSS
+861 EQKGALTYPLSDGSS

-923 LMGGGFEDLGM
+923 LMGGGFEDLGK

-948 TPPGEEIVRAS
+948 TPPGEEIVRAG
-959 VGESEALAQA
+959 VGGESEALAEA

-975 SLVARYRRPT
+975 GLVSRYRRPT

-993 TRFLSQISDYDHLAR
+993 TRFLTQISDYDHLAR

-1015 ADEDDEG
+1015 ADEEDEG